1 MGLNDFLDQLK
12 EQAIYMEADDDK
24 KKKKDDKKS
33 DSSSNKTTGTVDI
46 TVPAGSKNQELKIVV
61 KDDDGSAVIYDDTN
75 KPGDRIVKKVSGVGN
90 VRIEVYLNGALVQ
103 ETAL

>member
-1 MGLNDFLDQLK
+1 M
-12 EQAIYMEADDDK
+12 I
-24 KKKKDDKKS
+24 KKS

>member
-1 MGLNDFLDQLK
+1 M
-12 EQAIYMEADDDK
+12 M
-24 KKKKDDKKS
+24 
-33 DSSSNKTTGTVDI
+33 TVLLLSTMI
-46 TVPAGSKNQELKIVV
+46 QI
-61 KDDDGSAVIYDDTN
+61 